1 VPHCLTWLT
10 SAGQSVDA
18 VGASCRNVARVT
30 VLAGAETRGAACDGV
45 AGEGTV
51 GNKEGCKA
59 RSCGKAGGSGQQ
71 TWQMRVLRVAHAASD
86 PEKHCT
92 MHDSITCYGGM
103 LAVATTSSASLANC

>member
-1 VPHCLTWLT
+1 MVPHCLTWLT

-18 VGASCRNVARVT
+18 VGASCRNVTRVT

-51 GNKEGCKA
+51 GDKEGCKA

-86 PEKHCT
+86 P
-92 MHDSITCYGGM
+92 
-103 LAVATTSSASLANC
+103 